1 MQINLRNIFSRMQP
15 TQQDIQ
21 TLSGVIMSIAE
32 GRKGPARGGI
42 LDNDEAGALRALLAS
57 HPDQTRSTDA
67 PVRGLAKFLRRNPTD
82 PERALWDAL
91 TKDRRF
97 AGLFKRATPIG
108 PHINDFVSFQQRLV
122 IDVVPIEESAE
133 RAKAR
138 SEKATWLE
146 ERGYRVV
153 AIKQADLDRDLPAVL
168 DSLAAAL
175 SGPL

>member
-1 MQINLRNIFSRMQP
+1 MA
-15 TQQDIQ
+15 
-21 TLSGVIMSIAE
+21 IAE

-57 HPDQTRSTDA
+57 HPDQAHGADA

-82 PERALWDAL
+82 AERALWDAL

-97 AGLFKRATPIG
+97 SGLFKRATPVG

-122 IDVVPIEESAE
+122 VDVVPEKETAESTKS
-133 RAKAR
+133 RADKR
-138 SEKATWLE
+138 SWLR

-153 AIKQADLDRDLPAVL
+153 AIHQSDLEGDLPAAL
-168 DSLAAAL
+168 DSLAAAIA
-175 SGPL
+175 GPM